1 MSKQSKYETHI
12 APRLAEIKVWRAER
26 HSIPEIAK
34 RLSVGL
40 STLNK
45 ERYHPELEE
54 ALKAPELTEKE
65 KERQIRNAAINH
77 EKYFNST
84 LSFVRRQASSTERLK
99 IFEVAIDKIE
109 QQEEIKEIEKL
120 LKIRDIKISQKN
132 TKK

>member
-84 LSFVRRQASSTERLK
+84 LSFMRRQANQSERLK
-99 IFEVAIDKIE
+99 VFEVGFSKIENQEEVEKIQKLLSAQSDKIN
-109 QQEEIKEIEKL
+109 QNK
-120 LKIRDIKISQKN
+120 
-132 TKK
+132 

>member
-54 ALKAPELTEKE
+54 ALKAPEMTEEE
-65 KERQIRNAAINH
+65 KRKQIKNAIINH

-84 LSFVRRQASSTERLK
+84 LSFVRRHANASERLR
-99 IFEVAIDKIE
+99 IVQTLIE
-109 QQEEIKEIEKL
+109 NVESTTELDEIK
-120 LKIRDIKISQKN
+120 KIVEEHQKS
-132 TKK
+132 

>member
-54 ALKAPELTEKE
+54 ALKAPEMTEEE
-65 KERQIRNAAINH
+65 KRKQIKNAIINH

-84 LSFVRRQASSTERLK
+84 LSFVRRHANASERLRIVQTLIENVESTTELDEIRK
-99 IFEVAIDKIE
+99 IV
-109 QQEEIKEIEKL
+109 EEH
-120 LKIRDIKISQKN
+120 QKS
-132 TKK
+132 

>member
-26 HSIPEIAK
+26 YSIPEIAK

-84 LSFVRRQASSTERLK
+84 LSFMRRQASSSERLK
-99 IFEVAIDKIE
+99 IFEIGFSKI
-109 QQEEIKEIEKL
+109 QSQEEVENIQKL
-120 LKIRDIKISQKN
+120 LSAQNKKINQK
-132 TKK
+132 K

>member
-54 ALKAPELTEKE
+54 ALKAPEMTAEEKR
-65 KERQIRNAAINH
+65 KQIKNAIINH

-84 LSFVRRQASSTERLK
+84 LSFVRRHANASERLR
-99 IFEVAIDKIE
+99 IVQTLIE
-109 QQEEIKEIEKL
+109 NVEDTTELDEIK
-120 LKIRDIKISQKN
+120 KIVEEHQKS
-132 TKK
+132 